1 MVLGTKPEVPIV
13 LRITKLDK
21 KTRGLKIALGES
33 KRGDFL
39 CREGHVNQGL
49 LKSFLVVVI

>member
-49 LKSFLVVVI
+49 L